1 VADYRRRARAA
12 AFLATALLCAG
23 CAGTPGDGQ
32 FRTMSDAAGT
42 VASDPAPIVPV
53 ETDPSEYR
61 IVSGDILSIAVYQV
75 PDLNRDA
82 QVDAAGYIV
91 LPLIRGVPVAG
102 RTVRDVEAQLTDRLR
117 AKYIQN
123 PQVTVAVKDAVGARV
138 SVQGAVREPG
148 IIPVRGEVT
157 LTAVLAQ
164 AKGFTE
170 TADRSSVVVIR
181 NTAQGR
187 VAARVDAAAILSGV
201 GPDPK
206 IYPGDVVMV
215 EDSLLRTSIKDVL
228 SVLTG
233 AAAIKFLAPGG

>member
-1 VADYRRRARAA
+1 MADRARRRAAVL
-12 AFLATALLCAG
+12 LATALSCAG
-23 CAGTPGDGQ
+23 CAGAPGDGQ
-32 FRTMSDAAGT
+32 FRSVAGAAGGD
-42 VASDPAPIVPV
+42 ASDPAPVVIVA
-53 ETDPSEYR
+53 TDPSEYR
-61 IVSGDILSIAVYQV
+61 IVSGDILSVAVYQV

-91 LPLIRGVPVAG
+91 LPLIRGVAVAG
-102 RTVRDVEAQLTDRLR
+102 RTVRDVEAELTGRLR
-117 AKYIQN
+117 AQYIQN
-123 PQVTVAVKDAVGARV
+123 PQVTVTVKDAVGARV

-148 IIPVRGEVT
+148 IIPIRGDVT

-170 TADRSSVVVIR
+170 TADKSSVVVIR
-181 NTAQGR
+181 TTAQGR
-187 VAARVDAAAILSGV
+187 VAARVDAAAILAGA

-215 EDSLLRTSIKDVL
+215 EDSLLRTSLKDVL

-233 AAAIKFLAPGG
+233 AAAVKFLAPGL

>member
-1 VADYRRRARAA
+1 
-12 AFLATALLCAG
+12 
-23 CAGTPGDGQ
+23 
-32 FRTMSDAAGT
+32 MSDAAGA
-42 VASDPAPIVPV
+42 VASDPAPVVPV
-53 ETDPSEYR
+53 QTDPSEYR
-61 IVSGDILSIAVYQV
+61 IVSGDILSVAVYQV

-102 RTVRDVEAQLTDRLR
+102 RTVRDVEGQLTDRLR

-157 LTAVLAQ
+157 LTAILAQ

-201 GPDPK
+201 GP
-206 IYPGDVVMV
+206 GS
-215 EDSLLRTSIKDVL
+215 ENL
-228 SVLTG
+228 SRRCRHG
-233 AAAIKFLAPGG
+233 GGFAAAHFNQGRPVGAHRRRGDQVPGAGRMKALQRAGRRPFPETSQ